1 MNNFDNQPSVDPQDV
16 HSAEDRTGQD
26 RIFSNV
32 LWSWGGYVIIIIMGF
47 IIPRMIDRKIGQFS
61 LGIWDFCWS
70 LANYLSYASLDIG
83 SSVNRYVAKYRAEHN
98 TEGLRRAISSVVCV
112 QLIIAALVCIG
123 AIVLAWLIPHYFSGR
138 LEGETATAQWVIVF
152 LGLSLAAEMA
162 FSPFHGVITGCHRWD
177 LHSGINVLTRVIEF
191 AGMLTVLLLGMGL
204 MALAIVYFCAVLTT
218 EILRMLL
225 SYRVCPEMSIR
236 FSFAR
241 WFQTKKMVF
250 FGWKTLVATISPL
263 ILYQTASVFVVGTL
277 GLSALAILA
286 RPIALVRH
294 VETFVNRFAF
304 ITTPTA
310 GALQA
315 KGHLSELKQ
324 FLLESNRFSVAVV
337 LPITL
342 FFIVYGDII
351 LTIWMGPHY
360 AAGGVFAILAIGYFL
375 PVSQSSVLRI
385 LVGMNLHGRIGL
397 YSLLVC
403 MGAFT
408 LGIVILNFL
417 GWSLINAALLI
428 ALPLTLGNGIMM
440 PFFACRQFGITFR
453 EYVHYVFFT
462 PFLCSLAFVCVLLIS
477 RAAFSGHL
485 ILTIGF
491 GAVAGGII
499 LALLYWRFLLPD
511 RYRMRIS
518 RAFVRAMQ

>member
-1 MNNFDNQPSVDPQDV
+1 M
-16 HSAEDRTGQD
+16 
-26 RIFSNV
+26 FSNV
-32 LWSWGGYVIIIIMGF
+32 LWSWGGYLIIVVVGF

-70 LANYLSYASLDIG
+70 LVNYLSYASLDIG

-112 QLIIAALVCIG
+112 QLVIAAIVCLG
-123 AIVLAWLIPHYFSGR
+123 AIVLAWLIPHYFFDR
-138 LEGETATAQWVIVF
+138 LGGETDTAQWVIAF
-152 LGLSLAAEMA
+152 LGLSLAIQMG

-225 SYRVCPEMSIR
+225 AYRVCPELGVR
-236 FSFAR
+236 FSFAS
-241 WFQTKKMVF
+241 WSQTKKMVF
-250 FGWKTLVATISPL
+250 FGWKTLIATISPL

-277 GLSALAILA
+277 GPPALAILA

-315 KGHLSELKQ
+315 KGDLEELKQ
-324 FLLESNRFSVAVV
+324 FLLESTRLTVAVV
-337 LPITL
+337 LPITIL
-342 FFIVYGDII
+342 FIISGDII
-351 LTIWMGPHY
+351 LMIWMGPHY
-360 AAGGVFAILAIGYFL
+360 ASGGVFAILAIGYFL

-403 MGAFT
+403 MAAFT
-408 LGIVILNFL
+408 LGIVILNFS

-428 ALPLTLGNGIMM
+428 ALPLTLGNGIMI
-440 PFFACRQFGITFR
+440 PFFACRQFGITFH
-453 EYVHYVFFT
+453 EYVHYVFLT
-462 PFLCSLAFVCVLLIS
+462 PFLCSLALTIVLLIS
-477 RAAFSGHL
+477 RVAFSGHL
-485 ILTIGF
+485 FLTIGF
-491 GAVAGGII
+491 GTLAGGII
-499 LALLYWRFLLPD
+499 MALLYWRFLLPD